1 MPDMEYSDTF
11 PSRKI
16 LKPVVEKQRRDRIN
30 RSLEEMRVL
39 LLKLTGNQKLQN
51 PKMEKAEILELAVI
65 YIRNVTHMKTHDAS
79 QWVSPAEKLYLSGF
93 RECLD
98 RTEDFIS
105 EISPKARAVFLDNLQ
120 THLQQR
126 LHFPTQVGLGGP
138 GRDHEEDL
146 MSSGNGLSPIMD
158 YSISRDDLSLCTPP
172 SSLSSESGSPQ
183 QWLPASPPN
192 QHEQAPFYIWRPWP

>member
-1 MPDMEYSDTF
+1 MPDMEYTDTF

-30 RSLEEMRVL
+30 RSLGEMRIL
-39 LLKLTGNQKLQN
+39 LFQLTGNQKLQN

-65 YIRNVTHMKTHDAS
+65 YIRNVTRMKTHDPNKWA
-79 QWVSPAEKLYLSGF
+79 SPAEKMYVSGF

-126 LHFPTQVGLGGP
+126 LLLPQQVGGP
-138 GRDHEEDL
+138 GGDHEEDL
-146 MSSGNGLSPIMD
+146 MSNGSELSPIMD
-158 YSISRDDLSLCTPP
+158 YSISRDELSLCTPS
-172 SSLSSESGSPQ
+172 SSLGSESGSPPA
-183 QWLPASPPN
+183 WLPSSPPN
-192 QHEQAPFYIWRPWP
+192 PHEQPPLYIWRPWP